1 MVKNKMKNKDFDD
14 QQVGKLLDFIKAGK
28 KCIKE
33 NKISPSFLLYLI
45 ASFPDDNKQDVFTKM
60 NKVLLRD
67 LLPKKKR
74 IHLDFLMKKLFE

>member
-1 MVKNKMKNKDFDD
+1 MKNKDFDE
-14 QQVGKLLDFIKAGK
+14 QQVNQLIDFVKAGK

-45 ASFPDDNKQDVFTKM
+45 SVLPDNNKQDVYTKA

-67 LLPKKKR
+67 TLPKKKR
-74 IHLDFLMKKLFE
+74 LHLDFLLKKFEKEV

>member
-1 MVKNKMKNKDFDD
+1 MKNKDFDEH
-14 QQVGKLLDFIKAGK
+14 QVNQLIDFVKAGK

-45 ASFPDDNKQDVFTKM
+45 SVLPDNNKQDVYTKA

-67 LLPKKKR
+67 TLPKKKR
-74 IHLDFLMKKLFE
+74 LHLDFLLKKFEEEV

>member
-1 MVKNKMKNKDFDD
+1 MKNQDFDEN
-14 QQVGKLLDFIKAGK
+14 QVNEIINFMKAGK

-45 ASFPDDNKQDVFTKM
+45 STIPDNNKQDVYTKA

-67 LLPKKKR
+67 NLPKKKR
-74 IHLDFLMKKLFE
+74 LHLDFLLKKFEKDM

>member
-1 MVKNKMKNKDFDD
+1 MNNKYFDE
-14 QQVGKLLDFIKAGK
+14 QQVNQLIDFVKAGK

-45 ASFPDDNKQDVFTKM
+45 SVLPDNNKQDVYTKA

-67 LLPKKKR
+67 TLPKKKR
-74 IHLDFLMKKLFE
+74 LHLDFLLKKFEEEV

>member
-1 MVKNKMKNKDFDD
+1 MKNKDFDE
-14 QQVGKLLDFIKAGK
+14 QQVNQLIDFVKSGK

-45 ASFPDDNKQDVFTKM
+45 SVLPDNNKQDVYTKA

-67 LLPKKKR
+67 TLPKKKR
-74 IHLDFLMKKLFE
+74 LHLDFLLKKFEEEV